1 MLYKVYYF
9 FLKHLP
15 LLELW
20 DYIQQW
26 MEDLEIHESCEL
38 YAQEVPCAD
47 IVHFSERFKT
57 QKTLQLVKLKSTLQ
71 VQVQVLYLLC
81 T

>member
-1 MLYKVYYF
+1 
-9 FLKHLP
+9 
-15 LLELW
+15 
-20 DYIQQW
+20 

-57 QKTLQLVKLKSTLQ
+57 QKTLQLVKLKLTLQ
-71 VQVQVLYLLC
+71 VQVQVLCLLC